1 MQRLIIYAVS
11 ALVVAG
17 LTWWLV
23 AAPRIEL
30 AQTHLD
36 HAQQQLIAA
45 GLLDQER
52 VAIIEA
58 QSQQLAGVLAAELKN
73 RELLQALANQS
84 RAQSQALEELKR
96 NDETIAEYLRA
107 PVPASL
113 GRLYQRAA
121 TPDPSAYRQPPEVLA
136 GPVPAASTAS
146 TAGK

>member
-11 ALVVAG
+11 ALVVAA

-30 AQTHLD
+30 AQTQLD
-36 HAQQQLIAA
+36 NAQQQLTAA

-113 GRLYQRAA
+113 GRLYQRGA
-121 TPDPSAYRQPPEVLA
+121 TTNPSAYRQQTEVRADSVPVA
-136 GPVPAASTAS
+136 GAPGT
-146 TAGK
+146 GKQ

>member
-1 MQRLIIYAVS
+1 
-11 ALVVAG
+11 
-17 LTWWLV
+17 
-23 AAPRIEL
+23 
-30 AQTHLD
+30 
-36 HAQQQLIAA
+36 
-45 GLLDQER
+45 R

-113 GRLYQRAA
+113 GRLYQRA
-121 TPDPSAYRQPPEVLA
+121 TTTSPGDYRQPSELRTDT
-136 GPVPAASTAS
+136 VPTARTAS
-146 TAGK
+146 TTDQ

>member
-1 MQRLIIYAVS
+1 MQRLIIYVAA
-11 ALVVAG
+11 ALAIAAA
-17 LTWWLV
+17 TWWLI
-23 AAPRIEL
+23 ALPRIEL
-30 AQTHLD
+30 AQTQLD
-36 HAQQQLIAA
+36 HAQQHLTAA

-84 RAQSQALEELKR
+84 RVQSQALEVLKR

-113 GRLYQRAA
+113 GRLYQRTA
-121 TPDPSAYRQPPEVLA
+121 TTNPSAYRQQTEVRA
-136 GPVPAASTAS
+136 DPVPTARTAS
-146 TAGK
+146 TTD

>member
-1 MQRLIIYAVS
+1 MQRLIIYAGA
-11 ALVVAG
+11 ALAVAA
-17 LTWWLV
+17 LTWWLI
-23 AAPRIEL
+23 ALPRIEL
-30 AQTHLD
+30 AQTQLD
-36 HAQQQLIAA
+36 HAQQQLTVA

-84 RAQSQALEELKR
+84 RAQSQALEVLKR

-113 GRLYQRAA
+113 GRLYQRTA
-121 TPDPSAYRQPPEVLA
+121 TTNPSAYRQQAEVRTD
-136 GPVPAASTAS
+136 PVPAASTPG
-146 TAGK
+146 TGK

>member
-1 MQRLIIYAVS
+1 MQRVIIYAIS
-11 ALVVAG
+11 ALVIAG
-17 LTWWLV
+17 VTWWLV

-36 HAQQQLIAA
+36 HAQQQLAAA

-52 VAIIEA
+52 VAIIEV

-84 RAQSQALEELKR
+84 SAQSLALEDLKR
-96 NDETIAEYLRA
+96 NDETITEYLRA

-113 GRLYQRAA
+113 GRLYQRTA
-121 TPDPSAYRQPPEVLA
+121 TTDPSAYRQPPEVRA
-136 GPVPAASTAS
+136 DPVPTANATST
-146 TAGK
+146 GK

>member
-11 ALVVAG
+11 ALVVAA
-17 LTWWLV
+17 LTWWLI
-23 AAPRIEL
+23 ASPRIEL
-30 AQTHLD
+30 AQTHLG
-36 HAQQQLIAA
+36 HAQQQLADA
-45 GLLDQER
+45 GQLDQER

-113 GRLYQRAA
+113 GRLYQRA
-121 TPDPSAYRQPPEVLA
+121 TTTDPSAYRQQTEVRT
-136 GPVPAASTAS
+136 GPVPAASAPGT
-146 TAGK
+146 GK

>member
-1 MQRLIIYAVS
+1 MQRLIIYAIS
-11 ALVVAG
+11 ALAVAT
-17 LTWWLV
+17 LTWWLI
-23 AAPRIEL
+23 ASPRIEL

-107 PVPASL
+107 PVPASI

-121 TPDPSAYRQPPEVLA
+121 TTDPSAYRHSSQVRTD
-136 GPVPAASTAS
+136 PVPTASKAST
-146 TAGK
+146 TD

>member
-1 MQRLIIYAVS
+1 MQRLIIYAIS
-11 ALVVAG
+11 ALAVAA
-17 LTWWLV
+17 LTWWLI
-23 AAPRIEL
+23 ASPRIEL

-36 HAQQQLIAA
+36 HAQQKLDAA
-45 GLLDQER
+45 GQLDQER

-73 RELLQALANQS
+73 RELLQVLANQS
-84 RAQSQALEELKR
+84 SAQSLALEDLKR

-121 TPDPSAYRQPPEVLA
+121 TTDPSAYRHSSQVRA
-136 GPVPAASTAS
+136 DSVPAASAPGT
-146 TAGK
+146 GK

>member
-1 MQRLIIYAVS
+1 MQRLIIYVIS
-11 ALVVAG
+11 ALAVAT
-17 LTWWLV
+17 LTWWLI
-23 AAPRIEL
+23 ASPRIEL

-36 HAQQQLIAA
+36 RAQQQLAAA

-113 GRLYQRAA
+113 GRLYQRTA
-121 TPDPSAYRQPPEVLA
+121 TTDPSAYRQSPQVRA
-136 GPVPAASTAS
+136 DSVPAASTAS
-146 TAGK
+146 AGKQ